1 MLYKGEY
8 NKLSKEILFSMV
20 TCLMVSILLSTLLF
34 FTFGYLQIKSL
45 SFIPILSL
53 LVLAAFFVLLILN
66 FLRYKV
72 IKKVNTG
79 LITIDR
85 EFLRLHIIAF
95 KASRE
100 EQ

>member
-20 TCLMVSILLSTLLF
+20 TCLLVSILLSTLLF

-100 EQ
+100 E